1 MKWGSRVSHYQM
13 FTVQKHFL
21 LFKFCSKISTHHK
34 NSKER
39 PEDKENTIC
48 LQTAFCKLCA
58 SHLSHR
64 AMAECLLKQA
74 LGTQPKQTFTRVK
87 RDNVLT
93 LLNKQEMDFQD
104 ISLSYSQEAD
114 QTHGVKHKRTV
125 FQFSMQSSICVN
137 HLDPEQH
144 KLQEKAGKTWSK
156 MEMNI
161 REAAC

>member
-1 MKWGSRVSHYQM
+1 
-13 FTVQKHFL
+13 
-21 LFKFCSKISTHHK
+21 
-34 NSKER
+34 
-39 PEDKENTIC
+39 
-48 LQTAFCKLCA
+48 
-58 SHLSHR
+58 
-64 AMAECLLKQA
+64 MAECLLKQA

-87 RDNVLT
+87 RDSVLT

-161 REAAC
+161 REAACWYSYSDNLKLKAKKQMIETKPQNTHTQ